1 METNFRKTPRLFKVG
16 LKNQITIKDFG
27 DISLEEDEQVTF
39 NSKSGAKYDFTKKNW
54 GFYATPSL
62 AGRLRNHGYKAL
74 IMRNKETRQCYVVLV
89 EIGHEQEFNC
99 YCQDENQEVLMFLDN
114 FEKLANMP
122 IEK

>member
-1 METNFRKTPRLFKVG
+1 MKIKKIIPEREFEVGISSIKLKHLADIELQDNEMITFRNK
-16 LKNQITIKDFG
+16 KD
-27 DISLEEDEQVTF
+27 LE
-39 NSKSGAKYDFTKKNW
+39 YDVTKKNW